1 MKTLQARE
9 KKLLL
14 FLGAAV
20 LAGVHLIFLQF
31 ALRFDRAN
39 RLELAELS
47 AELDEARMWLEEK
60 EAWEGKAAWLEQNL
74 APLPTEAPEGA
85 LQKWAQ
91 STAQGAG
98 LAIESQNLRAA
109 QTGAH
114 VTTVANRMQMKGSLE
129 QTIRWLGKVYDPQKG
144 VAVTELNLRLSA
156 EPPKMTV
163 QAEVAQFFKK
173 GNP

>member
-20 LAGVHLIFLQF
+20 LAGVHLIFLQL

-39 RLELAELS
+39 RLELAELT
-47 AELDEARMWLEEK
+47 AQLDEARMWLDEK
-60 EAWEGKAAWLEQNL
+60 EAWESKAAWLDQNL
-74 APLPTEAPEGA
+74 ARMPADAPEGT

-129 QTIRWLGKVYDPQKG
+129 QTLRWLGKVYDPQKG
-144 VAVTELNLRLSA
+144 VAVTELNLRLSP

-173 GNP
+173 SNP

>member
-20 LAGVHLIFLQF
+20 LAGVHLIFLQL

-39 RLELAELS
+39 RLELAELT
-47 AELDEARMWLEEK
+47 AQLDEARMWLDEK
-60 EAWEGKAAWLEQNL
+60 EAWESKAAWLDQNL
-74 APLPTEAPEGA
+74 ARMPADAPEGT

-129 QTIRWLGKVYDPQKG
+129 QTLRWLGKVYDPQKG
-144 VAVTELNLRLSA
+144 VAVTELNLRLSP

>member
-1 MKTLQARE
+1 MKTLQVRE

-20 LAGVHLIFLQF
+20 LAGVHLIFLQL

-39 RLELAELS
+39 RLKLTELS
-47 AELDEARMWLEEK
+47 AELDEARMWLEER
-60 EAWEGKAAWLEQNL
+60 EAWESKATWLDQNL
-74 APLPTEAPEGA
+74 VRMPEEAPEGA

-91 STAQGAG
+91 STAQGDG
-98 LAIESQNLRAA
+98 LVIESQNLRAA

-114 VTTVANRMQMKGSLE
+114 VITVANRMQMKGSLE

-144 VAVTELNLRLSA
+144 VAVTELNLRLSP

-173 GNP
+173 TNP